1 MSRTHR
7 IREALKCTFRHRRME
22 QARAI
27 IGENL
32 SQFRSSTGAIVP
44 LLGPTRVGKSALLAE
59 LKHEIGRT
67 PGSAR
72 VLMANSDFAIG
83 SVPPKPNDRDLY
95 KSMLEAIG
103 YSCREKENT
112 TLVRRR
118 LVDAIRDNG
127 ITVIALDECS
137 HCAERGANLSAR
149 AAADHFKTIVDATG
163 ITLLLA
169 GLPKFQTLID
179 GNEQFRDRC
188 FETHYLMPY
197 DWRDDEDRA
206 DFFGIVLAAL
216 QAFEDQGV
224 RPGLSEEDCLRR
236 LYGAAG
242 GRVGTLL
249 RVLDAAA
256 VFVADDRTLRLE
268 HLRNAARKT
277 TQASLAS
284 GHYFEDELPTDIA
297 LIRAYMK
304 VLFDAGMDFEPL
316 GQRDLE
322 ALSDFR
328 AAS

>member
-1 MSRTHR
+1 MSKSHL
-7 IREALKCTFRHRRME
+7 IRKALTCTFRHRRME

-32 SQFRSSTGAIVP
+32 TQFRSSTGAIVP
-44 LLGPTRVGKSALLAE
+44 LLGPTRVGKSALLTE
-59 LKHEIGRT
+59 LKHEIGRM
-67 PGSAR
+67 PGNAR
-72 VLMANSDFAIG
+72 VLIANSDFAIG

-95 KSMLEAIG
+95 KAMLEAIG
-103 YSCREKENT
+103 YRCREKENT

-118 LVDAIRDNG
+118 LLDAIRDHG
-127 ITVIALDECS
+127 IAVIALDECS

-188 FETHYLMPY
+188 FETHYLLPY
-197 DWRDDEDRA
+197 DWRNDEDRA

-216 QAFEDQGV
+216 PAFENHGV
-224 RPGLSEEDCLRR
+224 RLGVSEEDCLRR
-236 LYGAAG
+236 LYGVAG

-256 VFVADDRTLRLE
+256 VFVADGETLQLE
-268 HLRNAARKT
+268 HLRMAARKT

-284 GHYFEDELPTDIA
+284 GQYLEDEPPTDVA
-297 LIRAYMK
+297 LIRAYIR
-304 VLFDAGMDFEPL
+304 VLFEAELDFEPL

-322 ALSDFR
+322 ALSVFKR
-328 AAS
+328 AA